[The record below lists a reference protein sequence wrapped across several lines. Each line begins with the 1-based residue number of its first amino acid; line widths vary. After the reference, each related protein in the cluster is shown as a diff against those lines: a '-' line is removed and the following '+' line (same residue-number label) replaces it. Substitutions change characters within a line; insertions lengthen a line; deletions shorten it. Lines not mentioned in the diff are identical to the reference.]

1 MKYRVQDTSTDNPNA
16 YELKADGEARPR
28 NDGTEPARF
37 DSEEEADVKAAEF
50 PPMCAVAD
58 YEGV

>member
-37 DSEEEADVKAAEF
+37 DSEEEADAKAAEF
-50 PPMCAVAD
+50 RGMSAVAD